1 MIWSILYKPFDR
13 VSDAGVDTA
22 VRHVELIKSSIS
34 SMHNSFTITILLLA
48 ILVCPAAGQPPDD
61 PPPFICL
68 ADSNWRE
75 ISQAGELTVYS
86 QKFQDS
92 DVMAFM
98 AVGVLRAP
106 IEQIMEVLRRVEI
119 SMDWMPDISEKY
131 TVKNFSDYKAIT
143 FSVNT
148 LPWPF
153 ADRELL
159 LHNELF
165 IDRKKKYLV
174 VDTFSV
180 ELDDLPVRSENVRAL
195 MKCGRTL
202 LRPAGPRRTEINL
215 TLLVD
220 PAGDIPVWLVNLLQ
234 RTAPLDFLRKLEK
247 KAQSTN
253 FELRPK
259 FREVLN
265 ELITLLDRNPIDKQ

>member
-1 MIWSILYKPFDR
+1 
-13 VSDAGVDTA
+13 
-22 VRHVELIKSSIS
+22 
-34 SMHNSFTITILLLA
+34 
-48 ILVCPAAGQPPDD
+48 
-61 PPPFICL
+61 
-68 ADSNWRE
+68 
-75 ISQAGELTVYS
+75 
-86 QKFQDS
+86 
-92 DVMAFM
+92 MAFM
-98 AVGVLRAP
+98 AVGVMKAP

-159 LHNELF
+159 LHNELY

-180 ELDDLPVRSENVRAL
+180 ELDELPVRSENVRAQ

-202 LRPAGPRRTEINL
+202 LRPAGSRRTEIIL

-220 PAGDIPVWLVNLLQ
+220 PAGSIPVWLVNLLQ
-234 RTAPLDFLRKLEK
+234 RTMPLDFLRKLEK
-247 KAQSTN
+247 KAQSTS
-253 FELRPK
+253 FELRPS
-259 FREVLN
+259 FRVVLD
-265 ELITLLDRNPIDKQ
+265 ELIALLEPNPIDKN

>member
-1 MIWSILYKPFDR
+1 
-13 VSDAGVDTA
+13 
-22 VRHVELIKSSIS
+22 
-34 SMHNSFTITILLLA
+34 MHNFYTFAILLLVV
-48 ILVCPAAGQPPDD
+48 LVCPAAGQPPDD

-68 ADSNWRE
+68 ADSNWQE
-75 ISQAGELTVYS
+75 ISHVGEITVYS

-98 AVGVLRAP
+98 ATGVLKAP

-119 SMDWMPDISEKY
+119 SIYWMPDISEKY
-131 TVKNFSDYKAIT
+131 TVKNFSEYKAIT

-174 VDTFSV
+174 LDTFSV
-180 ELDDLPVRSENVRAL
+180 ELDDLPVRSENVRAQ

-202 LRPAGPRRTEINL
+202 LRPTTSGHTEIIL
-215 TLLVD
+215 TILVD
-220 PAGDIPVWLVNLLQ
+220 PAGKIPVWLVNLLQ

-253 FELRPK
+253 FELRPVLRK
-259 FREVLN
+259 VLN
-265 ELITLLDRNPIDKQ
+265 ELITLLEQNPIDSK